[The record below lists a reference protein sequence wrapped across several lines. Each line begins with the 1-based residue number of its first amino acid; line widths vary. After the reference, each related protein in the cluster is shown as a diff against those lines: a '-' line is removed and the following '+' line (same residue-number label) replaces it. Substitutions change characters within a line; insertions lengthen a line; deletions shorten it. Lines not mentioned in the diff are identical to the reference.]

1 MNQTQNTE
9 NAILQAAEKLFKEN
23 GFTRT
28 TTPAIAREAGV
39 THAMLHYYFRTKEQI
54 FLQVLDGYIKEM
66 HEDFKAVMKPG
77 EDALTTIREV
87 ASRHFDFMEQHQGQ
101 MKVLL
106 EVSEQQPEIIGR
118 YREGFTRMASTALR
132 RHQERLD
139 EAAARGE
146 IARVKMVELLCDI
159 VMNNY
164 ATFALL
170 PLVRNA
176 LQMDETTVKTFLEAR
191 KRSSVE
197 AVCNRLQIKN

>member
-28 TTPAIAREAGV
+28 TTTAIAREAGV

-54 FLQVLDGYIKEM
+54 FLQVLDGYVKEM

-118 YREGFTRMASTALR
+118 YREGFTRMASTAWAMRSGGSTSAKRTYPSPRGPKLR
-132 RHQERLD
+132 PGVQMTPALSIRSMQ
-139 EAAARGE
+139 
-146 IARVKMVELLCDI
+146 KSMLL
-159 VMNNY
+159 V
-164 ATFALL
+164 
-170 PLVRNA
+170 
-176 LQMDETTVKTFLEAR
+176 
-191 KRSSVE
+191 
-197 AVCNRLQIKN
+197 